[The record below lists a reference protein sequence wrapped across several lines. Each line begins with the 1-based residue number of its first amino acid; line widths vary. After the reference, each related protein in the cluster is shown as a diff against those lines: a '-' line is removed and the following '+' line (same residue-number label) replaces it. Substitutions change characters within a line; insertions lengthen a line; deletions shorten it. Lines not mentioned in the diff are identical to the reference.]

1 MKCGFG
7 DCDREAIGE
16 AYFPGI
22 DKWHPLCTLHY
33 ASHAKGGMKVR
44 LLDGQVS
51 GWSFDYFIEG
61 GSKEQIERII
71 KKFVRSVEDEN
82 LTCGGGSS
90 QISDGI
96 EDSDQKVNK

>member
-1 MKCGFG
+1 MKCDFG

-16 AYFPGI
+16 AYFRGI
-22 DKWHPLCTLHY
+22 DRWHPLCKRHY
-33 ASHAKGGMKVR
+33 MSHSKGGMKVR
-44 LLDGQVS
+44 LLDGQVQ

-71 KKFVRSVEDEN
+71 KQFVRSVEAEH

-90 QISDGI
+90 QILEGTMN
-96 EDSDQKVNK
+96 E